1 MPVLLELFCGTKSIG
16 EIFDQHGWDVISVD
30 MRSKFDPTNCK
41 NVFDL
46 TPEDILEVMPAF
58 SKISCIWASPLC
70 TQYSRARTTAKT
82 PRDLEGSDKLV
93 QKVLD
98 LAEYSDVPF
107 FMENPHSGLLKSR
120 DVVQGVPMRVLDYC
134 QYANSDFPGRYRKRT
149 SIWTNTDWYP
159 LKPLCI
165 PNFCHFCTDGKTHDH
180 LAQQRPR
187 NEQRAHCTKQL
198 YRIPAALPQELVDYL
213 HKMPEGQ
220 AGDKLAISW

>member
-1 MPVLLELFCGTKSIG
+1 MHA
-16 EIFDQHGWDVISVD
+16 IFTCTHL
-30 MRSKFDPTNCK
+30 CK
-41 NVFDL
+41 NSEGPRGL
-46 TPEDILEVMPAF
+46 RQ
-58 SKISCIWASPLC
+58 ASAKGIRFGRIFR
-70 TQYSRARTTAKT
+70 RAI
-82 PRDLEGSDKLV
+82 
-93 QKVLD
+93 
-98 LAEYSDVPF
+98 

-149 SIWTNTDWYP
+149 SIWTNTNWYP

-165 PNFCHFCTDGKTHDH
+165 PNVCHFCTDGKTHDH